1 VGKLSPETVITLP
14 PILRNTSNQL
24 FHNKTL
30 EVIMARKASSD
41 RSSRRPSLSRI
52 KNTERQMLHWEG
64 KALFFSNKI
73 KEVDS
78 LLKNLDKSSVRLKA
92 SRRVQLMKLKSL
104 LTTRLMM
111 AQRKAKLRGDA
122 LKTFSTVQW

>member
-1 VGKLSPETVITLP
+1 
-14 PILRNTSNQL
+14 
-24 FHNKTL
+24 
-30 EVIMARKASSD
+30 MARKASSD